1 MQIIISEP
9 DGPYKANLD
18 PGVMKVEVFEC
29 YTGIILVSD
38 GGEKLGICM
47 RDNGFEVHYFQEAT
61 LDRPAFETGW
71 TEFKAGMISGPLK
84 RRSEKI
90 PGEN

>member
-18 PGVMKVEVFEC
+18 PGVMHVEIFQAYNGVV
-29 YTGIILVSD
+29 LVSD
-38 GGEKLGICM
+38 NGEKLGVCL
-47 RDNGFEVHYFQEAT
+47 RDGGFEVHYFQEAT
-61 LDRPAFETGW
+61 LERPSFETGW

-84 RRSEKI
+84 RKTEKN
-90 PGEN
+90 PDEN